1 MTDQIERKAA
11 LEAIHRLAPKPPRHQ
26 TSCPAT
32 KAYWEAVDDCISNV
46 KDLPAANAWTPASEP
61 PDDSRKVWEVIL
73 HAPQTFEEHPGLA
86 FCYGNE
92 WRDGATGEAIPD
104 AVCSTELPK
113 PPEGG

>member
-1 MTDQIERKAA
+1 MTDQIDRKAVWLDEVIQMVQFLASGFGDPDSVLLRKQIIGA
-11 LEAIHRLAPKPPRHQ
+11 LEL
-26 TSCPAT
+26 
-32 KAYWEAVDDCISNV
+32 
-46 KDLPAANAWTPASEP
+46 LPTANAWTPASEP